1 MKIISL
7 MPVKN
12 EEWILNLS
20 LRQLSEISDEV
31 IILNDNSSD
40 KTTEVAKVY
49 KNCTVLD
56 YKEKENFVNMSRRR
70 NILLEQGRKMGGT
83 HFVILD
89 ADECFSDD
97 FQKDIRNT
105 LSKLSKGQALCLP
118 WTFVFKYGE
127 QIVIDPKLS
136 IIKDFIFCDD
146 GVSLYEDKALS
157 EGRTPAIRNNYVIE
171 ENKKFVVYHFQ
182 YYAEKRNQLK
192 QIWYRCNEL
201 IEGKR
206 SAYRIN
212 ATYLFTKTFKP
223 QQIINADDAYIKAN
237 LSSIKNSDDK
247 FLLKRITDLFDLYG
261 IKFFEKLD
269 IWYMKET
276 MDIFID
282 KMKRDPKPSI
292 PSKIV
297 MLVNEY
303 KNIILN
309 KIIK

>member
-7 MPVKN
+7 IPVKN

-70 NILLEQGRKMGGT
+70 NVLLEQGRKMGGT
-83 HFVILD
+83 HFVMLD

-223 QQIINADDAYIKAN
+223 QQIINVDDAYIKAN

-269 IWYMKET
+269 IWHMKET

>member
-1 MKIISL
+1 
-7 MPVKN
+7 MPVKD

-70 NILLEQGRKMGGT
+70 NVLLEQGRKMGGT
-83 HFVILD
+83 HFVMLD

-171 ENKKFVVYHFQ
+171 ENKKFAVYHFQ

-223 QQIINADDAYIKAN
+223 QQIINVDDAYIKAN

-276 MDIFID
+276 MDIFINE
-282 KMKRDPKPSI
+282 MKRDPKPSI
-292 PSKIV
+292 PSKII